1 MTIIP
6 ARLLAW
12 AERLV
17 AYRGSSHVGPEH
29 RCTLCSVVAELREAG
44 GEDANDPVLAERA
57 RIVAHL
63 RARADK
69 IGSELHNWHAF
80 VLREEAN
87 NIESGTDEQ
96 TTPEQYEEK
105 TDVYAEAAGEDARE
119 ALGSEPALSSVPA
132 DAPRCG
138 YCGHIQGSHKSVL
151 GDCVACTLEK
161 TAPCSQYVPP
171 APAEPELWGVWCEP
185 LEVNVPG
192 WYRHPNGR
200 RLESSLKP
208 LMLGLDQLPG
218 WRYEARPLPGT
229 K

>member
-1 MTIIP
+1 VTITT
-6 ARLLAW
+6 ARLLAL

-87 NIESGTDEQ
+87 NIESGTDAQ

-105 TDVYAEAAGEDARE
+105 TDVYAEAAGE
-119 ALGSEPALSSVPA
+119 A
-132 DAPRCG
+132 DDDIEERSG
-138 YCGHIQGSHKSVL
+138 K
-151 GDCVACTLEK
+151 
-161 TAPCSQYVPP
+161 
-171 APAEPELWGVWCEP
+171 
-185 LEVNVPG
+185 
-192 WYRHPNGR
+192 
-200 RLESSLKP
+200 
-208 LMLGLDQLPG
+208 
-218 WRYEARPLPGT
+218 
-229 K
+229 